1 MNIVVIHNSTM
12 KAFSDGASVPVPD
25 YHTEGHQ
32 LAVLKYQNSPY
43 AARARVLQACIE
55 RGATKVVLLVGGVGL
70 LHRTHWNG
78 KGPMTEARFMNEA
91 QHHGLWNYM
100 ERLLDRYG
108 HVYVP
113 PEAWKRPWKLK
124 TKPSDHVT
132 SINNPTLPMV
142 AGYRV
147 SALAELTEEA
157 RMNVGMGEAL
167 TRIGYDSFTIQDY
180 FFTTP
185 GNIDRLDE
193 TGSAATWSKN
203 YERAIARLA

>member
-1 MNIVVIHNSTM
+1 MNIVALHNTHSIW
-12 KAFSDGASVPVPD
+12 GGLPLPEPQ

-32 LAVLKYQNSPY
+32 LAVQRYYQSPY
-43 AARARVLQACIE
+43 TARARVLQACID
-55 RGATKVVLLVGGVGL
+55 RGATKVVVIMSGVQL

-91 QHHGLWNYM
+91 QHHGLWVYM

-147 SALAELTEEA
+147 SALAELTDSD

-167 TRIGYDSFTIQDY
+167 TRHGYDSFTIQDY

-185 GNIDRLDE
+185 GNLDRLDE
-193 TGSAATWSKN
+193 TGSATTWSKN
-203 YERAIARLA
+203 YERAIHRLA